1 LDKLKIAFIDLN
13 TPIGGGHFAVANLAR
28 GLAERNHEVHFIHG
42 LKPLNSRLK
51 DLCSSYCHMHYIKGY
66 RNIFDIL
73 RSINQFKKDI
83 DYLCKT
89 FNFDILHAQGLSGI
103 FIPSTMIDRLVI
115 TLHGNNIYRGLSL
128 LKYSFTNFI
137 NSYFAQYMHTI
148 LDDGFGS
155 LVHWTLEKKACD
167 QARKVITLSN
177 FEANM
182 AKKYYGLSND
192 KIRITPNPII
202 LPGEES
208 YKRDLIKNDK
218 VVLTVGSHSLIKGT
232 PILVKAS
239 EYLLSEN
246 DDVSHVFIGKGPF
259 SSLVEDLSSKFQGRV
274 KIVPSASN
282 EIVSYYQNS
291 SLLLHGSLYE
301 SQGLVLGEAMLAEKP
316 VVAFN
321 VASIPECVLD
331 GITGYLAEPYD
342 PMDLALK
349 ALNIL
354 EEDEKAVRMGIMGKR
369 RAVDL
374 YNLPRVAG
382 KVEGIYREV
391 LMDGDS

>member
-1 LDKLKIAFIDLN
+1 LDTLKIAFVDLN

-28 GLAERNHEVHFIHG
+28 GLADRNHEVHLIHG
-42 LKPLNSRLK
+42 LKPLNPRLK
-51 DLCSSYCHMHYIKGY
+51 NLCSSYCHMHYIKGY

-73 RSINQFKKDI
+73 RSINRFKKDVNH
-83 DYLCKT
+83 LCKT
-89 FNFDILHAQGLSGI
+89 FNFDILHAQGLTGI
-103 FIPSTMIDRLVI
+103 FIPSTMIDKLVI

-128 LKYSFTNFI
+128 LKYSLTNLL
-137 NSYFAQYMHTI
+137 NSYFAQYIHTI

-167 QARKVITLSN
+167 QAKKVITLSN

-182 AKKYYGLSND
+182 AKKYYGLSSD
-192 KIRITPNPII
+192 KICIIPNPIL
-202 LPGEES
+202 LPGAGS
-208 YKRDLIKNDK
+208 NTRDLIKNEK

-239 EYLLSEN
+239 EYLLSKN
-246 DDVSHVFIGKGPF
+246 SDISHVFIGRGPF
-259 SSLVEDLSSKFQGRV
+259 SSLVEDLSIKFQGRV
-274 KIVPSASN
+274 KIVTSASN
-282 EIVSYYQNS
+282 EIVSFYQNS

-331 GITGYLAEPYD
+331 GITGFLAEPYD

-349 ALNIL
+349 ALDIL
-354 EEDEKAVRMGIMGKR
+354 EDDKKAKRMGKMGKK
-369 RAVDL
+369 RAMNI
-374 YNLPRVAG
+374 YNLPLVAG

-391 LMDGDS
+391 LKDGGS